1 MMGCKGAV
9 RIGAARNGTDM
20 AGPLSFDDLKNAIA
34 KRQMTLP
41 ARLRQIADF
50 AVHHPNEMALGTV
63 AGIARRARV
72 QPSSI
77 VRFANAFGYEGFS
90 ALQQVFRTRLVEGA
104 GPSYR
109 ERIAAMRD
117 AAANGSI
124 PGGPGDVLARFV
136 GDGVAALEHL
146 HESIREADL
155 KRAIRLLSRADNI
168 YLLGQGRS
176 FPVAFYLHYAVRRLD
191 LSAHLIDGVGGT
203 TRLQAGAATGRDALV
218 AISFK
223 DYSPDVVALAQE
235 MQGRGLSVIAITD
248 GPLSPLAAAA
258 SITFELHEDETHAFR
273 SLVAPMC
280 LAQSLVVAL
289 GHRIAGNGA
298 R

>member
-1 MMGCKGAV
+1 
-9 RIGAARNGTDM
+9 M
-20 AGPLSFDDLKNAIA
+20 APPLSFDDLKDAIA
-34 KRQMTLP
+34 RRQMELP
-41 ARLRQIADF
+41 ARLRQIAEF

-63 AGIARRARV
+63 ASIAGRARV

-77 VRFANAFGYEGFS
+77 VRFANAFGYDGFS

-109 ERIAAMRD
+109 ERIAAMRE
-117 AAANGSI
+117 AGANGS
-124 PGGPGDVLARFV
+124 GPGDVIARFV

-146 HESIREADL
+146 HETIREADV
-155 KRAIRLLSRADNI
+155 KRAIRLLARANNI
-168 YLLGQGRS
+168 YLLAQGRS
-176 FPVAFYLHYAVRRLD
+176 FPVAFYLHYAIRRLD
-191 LSAHLIDGVGGT
+191 LSAHLVDGVGGT
-203 TRLQAGAATGRDALV
+203 TRLQAGAASRRDALV

-223 DYSPDVVALAQE
+223 DYSPDVVSLAQDLKE
-235 MQGRGLSVIAITD
+235 RGLAVIAITD
-248 GPLSPLAAAA
+248 GPLSPLAAVA
-258 SITFELHEDETHAFR
+258 SIAFELHEDETHAFR

-298 R
+298 G

>member
-1 MMGCKGAV
+1 M
-9 RIGAARNGTDM
+9 AA
-20 AGPLSFDDLKNAIA
+20 PLSFDDLKDAIA
-34 KRQMTLP
+34 RRQMELP
-41 ARLRQIADF
+41 ARLRQIAEF

-63 AGIARRARV
+63 ASIASRARV

-77 VRFANAFGYEGFS
+77 VRFANAFGYDGFS

-109 ERIAAMRD
+109 ERIAAMRE
-117 AAANGSI
+117 ASANGSG
-124 PGGPGDVLARFV
+124 PGGPGDVIARFV

-155 KRAIRLLSRADNI
+155 KRAIRLLARAHNI
-168 YLLGQGRS
+168 YLLAQGRS
-176 FPVAFYLHYAVRRLD
+176 FPVAFYLHYAIRRLD
-191 LSAHLIDGVGGT
+191 LSAHLVDGVGGT
-203 TRLQAGAATGRDALV
+203 TRLQAGAATRRDALV

-223 DYSPDVVALAQE
+223 DYSPDVVSLAQDLKE
-235 MQGRGLSVIAITD
+235 RGLAVIAITD

-258 SITFELHEDETHAFR
+258 AIAFELHEDETHAFR

-289 GHRIAGNGA
+289 GHQIAGNGA
-298 R
+298 S